1 MRRNKFKRYRVAF
14 PTRIKYKSLPYNEN
28 LKKIVKIALIV
39 GILYIFLGDKG
50 GLIRFI
56 ELKIEKNRLQNEIEQ
71 LIEENKKVRE
81 EIKALRTDKKF
92 IERIARDELGLVKKG
107 EIVYKFITVKEKEKE
122 KEKEK

>member
-92 IERIARDELGLVKKG
+92 IERIAREELGLVKKG
-107 EIVYKFITVKEKEKE
+107 EIVYKFITVKEKEK
-122 KEKEK
+122 

>member
-122 KEKEK
+122 K

>member
-92 IERIARDELGLVKKG
+92 IERIAREELGLVKKG

-122 KEKEK
+122 KEK

>member
-122 KEKEK
+122 KEK